1 MKYNYIYT
9 LIFIFSTFFSFIKS
23 GESSYPLLDM
33 NLNNIDDNTLKSFQD
48 FEFSKDKQDTINIKQ
63 KMKKIACMNIIT
75 TVIKESNSEI
85 KHQLKSAK
93 SQNKNNFN
101 IFINNMT
108 ETCIKIIKEKD
119 IKQILNIENFEKKNF
134 PLGKKE
140 IKFEEHLSQFL
151 EENERYKK
159 MEEMEIYRQK
169 RNKMIINSILIGTIV
184 FIIFLIWN
192 FGRKKKGNDNND
204 NLGKNII
211 DENEN
216 KQDINLIEEEIFENK
231 FFEVAK

>member
-9 LIFIFSTFFSFIKS
+9 LIFILSTFFSFIKS
-23 GESSYPLLDM
+23 GESSYPLLDID
-33 NLNNIDDNTLKSFQD
+33 LNNIDDNTLKSFQD

-192 FGRKKKGNDNND
+192 FGRKKKGNDNGDKKEKNEKKSGHKKKGKKVD
-204 NLGKNII
+204 NK
-211 DENEN
+211 EN
-216 KQDINLIEEEIFENK
+216 KEN
-231 FFEVAK
+231 

>member
-9 LIFIFSTFFSFIKS
+9 LIFILSTFFSFIKS
-23 GESSYPLLDM
+23 GESSYPLLDID
-33 NLNNIDDNTLKSFQD
+33 LNNIDDNTLKSFQD

-169 RNKMIINSILIGTIV
+169 RNKIIINSILIGTIV

-192 FGRKKKGNDNND
+192 FGRKKKGNDNGDKKEKNEKKNGHKKKGKKVD
-204 NLGKNII
+204 NK
-211 DENEN
+211 EN
-216 KQDINLIEEEIFENK
+216 KEN
-231 FFEVAK
+231 

>member
-9 LIFIFSTFFSFIKS
+9 LIFILSTFFSFIKS

-33 NLNNIDDNTLKSFQD
+33 DLNNIDDNTLKSFQD

-63 KMKKIACMNIIT
+63 KMKKIACMNIVT

-192 FGRKKKGNDNND
+192 FGRKKKGNDNGDKKEKNEKKSGHKKKGKKVD
-204 NLGKNII
+204 NK
-211 DENEN
+211 EN
-216 KQDINLIEEEIFENK
+216 
-231 FFEVAK
+231 

>member
-9 LIFIFSTFFSFIKS
+9 LIFILSTFFSFIKS
-23 GESSYPLLDM
+23 SESSYPLLDID
-33 NLNNIDDNTLKSFQD
+33 LNNIDDNTLKSFQD

-63 KMKKIACMNIIT
+63 KMKKIACMNIVT

-192 FGRKKKGNDNND
+192 FGRKKKGNDNDDKKAKNEKKGGHKKKGKKVD
-204 NLGKNII
+204 NK
-211 DENEN
+211 EN
-216 KQDINLIEEEIFENK
+216 KEN
-231 FFEVAK
+231 

>member
-9 LIFIFSTFFSFIKS
+9 LIFILSTFFSFIKS
-23 GESSYPLLDM
+23 GESSYPLLDID
-33 NLNNIDDNTLKSFQD
+33 LNNIDDNTLKSFQD

-169 RNKMIINSILIGTIV
+169 RNKIIINSILIGTIV

-192 FGRKKKGNDNND
+192 FGRKKKGNDNDDKKAKNEKKSGHKKKGKKVD
-204 NLGKNII
+204 NK
-211 DENEN
+211 EN
-216 KQDINLIEEEIFENK
+216 KEN
-231 FFEVAK
+231 

>member
-9 LIFIFSTFFSFIKS
+9 LIFILSTFFSFIKS
-23 GESSYPLLDM
+23 GESSYPLLDID
-33 NLNNIDDNTLKSFQD
+33 LNNIDDNTLKSFQD

-63 KMKKIACMNIIT
+63 KMKKIACMNIVT

-192 FGRKKKGNDNND
+192 FGRKKKGNDNGDKKEKNEKKSGHKKKGKKVD
-204 NLGKNII
+204 NK
-211 DENEN
+211 EN
-216 KQDINLIEEEIFENK
+216 KEN
-231 FFEVAK
+231 

>member
-23 GESSYPLLDM
+23 GESSYPLLDID
-33 NLNNIDDNTLKSFQD
+33 LNNIDDNTLKSFQD

-63 KMKKIACMNIIT
+63 KMKKIACMNIVT

-85 KHQLKSAK
+85 KHQLKSSK

-192 FGRKKKGNDNND
+192 FGRKKKGNDNGDKKEKNEKKSSHKKKGKKVD
-204 NLGKNII
+204 NK
-211 DENEN
+211 EN
-216 KQDINLIEEEIFENK
+216 KEN
-231 FFEVAK
+231 

>member
-9 LIFIFSTFFSFIKS
+9 LIFILSTFFSFIKS
-23 GESSYPLLDM
+23 SESSYPLLDID
-33 NLNNIDDNTLKSFQD
+33 LNNIDDNTLKSFQD

-63 KMKKIACMNIIT
+63 KMKKIACMNIVT

-159 MEEMEIYRQK
+159 IEEMEIYRQK

-192 FGRKKKGNDNND
+192 FGRKKKGNDNDDKKAKNEKKSGHKKKGKKVD
-204 NLGKNII
+204 NK
-211 DENEN
+211 EN
-216 KQDINLIEEEIFENK
+216 KEN
-231 FFEVAK
+231 

>member
-1 MKYNYIYT
+1 MEYNYIYT
-9 LIFIFSTFFSFIKS
+9 LIFILSTFFSFIKS
-23 GESSYPLLDM
+23 GESSYPLLDID
-33 NLNNIDDNTLKSFQD
+33 LNNIDDNTLKSFQD

-204 NLGKNII
+204 KKEKNEKKSGHKKKGKKVDNK
-211 DENEN
+211 EN
-216 KQDINLIEEEIFENK
+216 KEN
-231 FFEVAK
+231 

>member
-9 LIFIFSTFFSFIKS
+9 LIFILSTFFSFIKS
-23 GESSYPLLDM
+23 GESSYPLLDID
-33 NLNNIDDNTLKSFQD
+33 LNNIDDNTLKSFQD

-169 RNKMIINSILIGTIV
+169 RNKMVINSIFIGTIV

-192 FGRKKKGNDNND
+192 FGRKKKGNDNDDKKAKNEKKSGHKKKGKKVD
-204 NLGKNII
+204 NK
-211 DENEN
+211 EN
-216 KQDINLIEEEIFENK
+216 KEN
-231 FFEVAK
+231 

>member
-23 GESSYPLLDM
+23 GESSYPLLDID
-33 NLNNIDDNTLKSFQD
+33 LNNIDDNTLKSFQD

-63 KMKKIACMNIIT
+63 KMKKIACMNIVT

-204 NLGKNII
+204 KKEKNEKKSGHKKKGKKVDNK
-211 DENEN
+211 EN
-216 KQDINLIEEEIFENK
+216 KEN
-231 FFEVAK
+231 

>member
-9 LIFIFSTFFSFIKS
+9 LIFILSTFFSFIKS

-93 SQNKNNFN
+93 TQNKNNFN

-204 NLGKNII
+204 KKEKNEKKSGHKKKGKKVDNK
-211 DENEN
+211 EN
-216 KQDINLIEEEIFENK
+216 KEN
-231 FFEVAK
+231 

>member
-9 LIFIFSTFFSFIKS
+9 LIFILSTFFSFIKS
-23 GESSYPLLDM
+23 SESSYPLLDID
-33 NLNNIDDNTLKSFQD
+33 LNNIDDNTLKSFQD

-192 FGRKKKGNDNND
+192 FGRKKKGNVNDDKKAKNEKKSGHKKKGKKVDN
-204 NLGKNII
+204 K
-211 DENEN
+211 EN
-216 KQDINLIEEEIFENK
+216 KEN
-231 FFEVAK
+231 

>member
-9 LIFIFSTFFSFIKS
+9 LIFILSTFFSFIKS
-23 GESSYPLLDM
+23 GESSYPLLDID
-33 NLNNIDDNTLKSFQD
+33 LNNIDDNTLKSFQD

-169 RNKMIINSILIGTIV
+169 RNKMIINSIFIGTIV

-192 FGRKKKGNDNND
+192 FGRKKKGNDNGDKKEKNEKKSSHKKKGKKVD
-204 NLGKNII
+204 NK
-211 DENEN
+211 EN
-216 KQDINLIEEEIFENK
+216 KEN
-231 FFEVAK
+231 

>member
-23 GESSYPLLDM
+23 GESSYPLLDID
-33 NLNNIDDNTLKSFQD
+33 LNNIDDNTLKSFQD

-192 FGRKKKGNDNND
+192 FGRKKKGNDKKEKNEKKSGHKKKGKKVD
-204 NLGKNII
+204 NK
-211 DENEN
+211 EN
-216 KQDINLIEEEIFENK
+216 KEN
-231 FFEVAK
+231 

>member
-1 MKYNYIYT
+1 MKYNYIYS
-9 LIFIFSTFFSFIKS
+9 LIFILSTFFSFIKS
-23 GESSYPLLDM
+23 GESFYPLLDID
-33 NLNNIDDNTLKSFQD
+33 LNNIDDNTLKSFQD

-140 IKFEEHLSQFL
+140 IKFEEHLTQFL

-192 FGRKKKGNDNND
+192 FGRKKKGNDNGDKKEKNEKKSGHKKKGKKVD
-204 NLGKNII
+204 NK
-211 DENEN
+211 EN
-216 KQDINLIEEEIFENK
+216 KEN
-231 FFEVAK
+231 

>member
-23 GESSYPLLDM
+23 GESSYPLLDID
-33 NLNNIDDNTLKSFQD
+33 LNNIDDNTLKSFQD

-192 FGRKKKGNDNND
+192 FGRKKKGNDNDDKKAKNEKKSGHKKKGKKVD
-204 NLGKNII
+204 NK
-211 DENEN
+211 EN
-216 KQDINLIEEEIFENK
+216 KEN
-231 FFEVAK
+231 

>member
-9 LIFIFSTFFSFIKS
+9 LIFILSTFFSFIKS
-23 GESSYPLLDM
+23 GESSYPLLDID
-33 NLNNIDDNTLKSFQD
+33 LNNIDDNTLKSFQD

-192 FGRKKKGNDNND
+192 FGRKKKGNDNGDKKEKNEKKNGHKKKGKKVD
-204 NLGKNII
+204 NK
-211 DENEN
+211 EN
-216 KQDINLIEEEIFENK
+216 KEN
-231 FFEVAK
+231 

>member
-1 MKYNYIYT
+1 MKYNYIYS
-9 LIFIFSTFFSFIKS
+9 LIFILSTFFSFIKS
-23 GESSYPLLDM
+23 GESSYPLLDID
-33 NLNNIDDNTLKSFQD
+33 LNNIDDNTLKSFQD

-192 FGRKKKGNDNND
+192 FGRKKKGNDNGDKKEKNEKKSGHKKKGKKVD
-204 NLGKNII
+204 NK
-211 DENEN
+211 EN
-216 KQDINLIEEEIFENK
+216 KEN
-231 FFEVAK
+231 

>member
-9 LIFIFSTFFSFIKS
+9 LIFILSTFFSFIKS
-23 GESSYPLLDM
+23 GESFYPLLDID
-33 NLNNIDDNTLKSFQD
+33 LNNIDDNTLKSFQD

-140 IKFEEHLSQFL
+140 IKFEEHLSLFL

-192 FGRKKKGNDNND
+192 FGRKKKGNDNDDKKAKNEKKSGHKKKGKKVD
-204 NLGKNII
+204 NK
-211 DENEN
+211 EN
-216 KQDINLIEEEIFENK
+216 KEN
-231 FFEVAK
+231 

>member
-9 LIFIFSTFFSFIKS
+9 LIFILSTFFSFIKS
-23 GESSYPLLDM
+23 SESSYPLLDID
-33 NLNNIDDNTLKSFQD
+33 LNNIDDNTLKSFQD

-169 RNKMIINSILIGTIV
+169 RNKMIINSIFIGTIV

-204 NLGKNII
+204 KKEKNEKKSGHKKKGKKVDNK
-211 DENEN
+211 EN
-216 KQDINLIEEEIFENK
+216 KEN
-231 FFEVAK
+231 

>member
-9 LIFIFSTFFSFIKS
+9 LIFILSTFFSFIKS
-23 GESSYPLLDM
+23 GESSYPLLDID
-33 NLNNIDDNTLKSFQD
+33 LNNIDDNTLKSFQD

-192 FGRKKKGNDNND
+192 FGRKKKGNDNGD
-204 NLGKNII
+204 KKEKN
-211 DENEN
+211 E
-216 KQDINLIEEEIFENK
+216 KK
-231 FFEVAK
+231 SGHKKKRKKS

>member
-9 LIFIFSTFFSFIKS
+9 LIFILSTFFSFIKS
-23 GESSYPLLDM
+23 GESSYPLLDID
-33 NLNNIDDNTLKSFQD
+33 LNNIDDNTLKSFQD

-63 KMKKIACMNIIT
+63 KMKKIACMNIVT

-169 RNKMIINSILIGTIV
+169 RNKMIINSIFIGTIV

-192 FGRKKKGNDNND
+192 FGRKKKGNDNDDKKAKNEKKSGHKKKGKKVD
-204 NLGKNII
+204 NK
-211 DENEN
+211 EN
-216 KQDINLIEEEIFENK
+216 KEN
-231 FFEVAK
+231 

>member
-9 LIFIFSTFFSFIKS
+9 LIFILSTFFSFIKS
-23 GESSYPLLDM
+23 GESSYPLLDID
-33 NLNNIDDNTLKSFQD
+33 LNNIDDNTLKSFQD

-134 PLGKKE
+134 PLGKKQ

-159 MEEMEIYRQK
+159 MEEIEIYRKK

-192 FGRKKKGNDNND
+192 FGRKKKGNDNDDKKAKNEKKGGHKKKGKKVD
-204 NLGKNII
+204 NK
-211 DENEN
+211 EN
-216 KQDINLIEEEIFENK
+216 KEN
-231 FFEVAK
+231 

>member
-1 MKYNYIYT
+1 MKYNYIYS
-9 LIFIFSTFFSFIKS
+9 LIFILSTFFSFIKS
-23 GESSYPLLDM
+23 GESFYPLLDID
-33 NLNNIDDNTLKSFQD
+33 LNNIDDNTLKSFQD

-63 KMKKIACMNIIT
+63 KMKKIACMNIVT

-192 FGRKKKGNDNND
+192 FGRKKKGNDNDDKKAKNEKKGGHKKKGKKVD
-204 NLGKNII
+204 NK
-211 DENEN
+211 EN
-216 KQDINLIEEEIFENK
+216 KEN
-231 FFEVAK
+231 

>member
-9 LIFIFSTFFSFIKS
+9 LIFILSTFFSFIKS
-23 GESSYPLLDM
+23 GESSYPLLDID
-33 NLNNIDDNTLKSFQD
+33 LNNIDDNTLKSFQD

-63 KMKKIACMNIIT
+63 KMKKIACMNIVT

-192 FGRKKKGNDNND
+192 FGRKKKGNDNDDKKAKNEKKGGHKKKGKKVD
-204 NLGKNII
+204 NK
-211 DENEN
+211 EN
-216 KQDINLIEEEIFENK
+216 KEN
-231 FFEVAK
+231 

>member
-9 LIFIFSTFFSFIKS
+9 LIFILSTFFSFIKS
-23 GESSYPLLDM
+23 GESSYPLLDID
-33 NLNNIDDNTLKSFQD
+33 LNNIDDNTLKSFQD

-204 NLGKNII
+204 KKEKNEKKSGHKKKGKKVDNK
-211 DENEN
+211 EN
-216 KQDINLIEEEIFENK
+216 KEN
-231 FFEVAK
+231 

>member
-9 LIFIFSTFFSFIKS
+9 LIFILSTFFSFIKS
-23 GESSYPLLDM
+23 GESSYPLLDID
-33 NLNNIDDNTLKSFQD
+33 LNNIDDNTLKSFQD

-63 KMKKIACMNIIT
+63 KMKKIACMNIVT

-101 IFINNMT
+101 IFIHNMT

-192 FGRKKKGNDNND
+192 FGRKKKGNDNGDKKEKNEKKSSHKKKGKKVD
-204 NLGKNII
+204 NK
-211 DENEN
+211 EN
-216 KQDINLIEEEIFENK
+216 
-231 FFEVAK
+231 

>member
-1 MKYNYIYT
+1 MKYNYTYT
-9 LIFIFSTFFSFIKS
+9 LIFILSTFFSFIKS
-23 GESSYPLLDM
+23 GESSYPLLDID
-33 NLNNIDDNTLKSFQD
+33 LNNIDDNTLKSFQD

-63 KMKKIACMNIIT
+63 KMKKIACMNIVT

-204 NLGKNII
+204 KKEKNEKKSGHKKKGKKVDNK
-211 DENEN
+211 EN
-216 KQDINLIEEEIFENK
+216 KEN
-231 FFEVAK
+231 

>member
-1 MKYNYIYT
+1 MEYNYIYT
-9 LIFIFSTFFSFIKS
+9 LIFILSTFFSFIKS

-33 NLNNIDDNTLKSFQD
+33 DLNNIDDNTLKSFQD

-192 FGRKKKGNDNND
+192 FGRKKKGNDNDDKKAKNEKKSGHKKKGKKVD
-204 NLGKNII
+204 NK
-211 DENEN
+211 EN
-216 KQDINLIEEEIFENK
+216 KEN
-231 FFEVAK
+231 

>member
-9 LIFIFSTFFSFIKS
+9 LIFILSTFFSFIKS
-23 GESSYPLLDM
+23 GESSYPLLDID
-33 NLNNIDDNTLKSFQD
+33 LNNIDDNTLKSFQD

-63 KMKKIACMNIIT
+63 KMKKIACMNIVT

-192 FGRKKKGNDNND
+192 FGRKKKGNDNDDKKAKNEKKSGHKKKGKKVD
-204 NLGKNII
+204 NK
-211 DENEN
+211 EN
-216 KQDINLIEEEIFENK
+216 KEN
-231 FFEVAK
+231 

>member
-9 LIFIFSTFFSFIKS
+9 LIFILSTFFSFIKS

-33 NLNNIDDNTLKSFQD
+33 DLNNIDDNTLKSFQD

-63 KMKKIACMNIIT
+63 KMKKIACMNIVT

-169 RNKMIINSILIGTIV
+169 RNKMIINSIFIGTIV

-204 NLGKNII
+204 KKEKNEKKSGHKKKGKKVDNK
-211 DENEN
+211 EN
-216 KQDINLIEEEIFENK
+216 KEN
-231 FFEVAK
+231 

>member
-1 MKYNYIYT
+1 MKYNYIYS
-9 LIFIFSTFFSFIKS
+9 LIFILSTFFSFIKS
-23 GESSYPLLDM
+23 GESFYPLLDID
-33 NLNNIDDNTLKSFQD
+33 LNNIDDNTLKSFQD

-192 FGRKKKGNDNND
+192 FGRKKKGNDNDDKKAKNEKKSGHKKK
-204 NLGKNII
+204 GKKV
-211 DENEN
+211 DGKEN
-216 KQDINLIEEEIFENK
+216 KEN
-231 FFEVAK
+231 

>member
-9 LIFIFSTFFSFIKS
+9 LIFILSTFFSFIKS
-23 GESSYPLLDM
+23 GESSYPLLDID
-33 NLNNIDDNTLKSFQD
+33 LNNIDDNTLKSFQD

-93 SQNKNNFN
+93 TQNKNNFN

-192 FGRKKKGNDNND
+192 FGRKKKGNDNDDKKAKNEKKSGHKKKGKKVD
-204 NLGKNII
+204 NK
-211 DENEN
+211 EN
-216 KQDINLIEEEIFENK
+216 KEN
-231 FFEVAK
+231 

>member
-1 MKYNYIYT
+1 MKYNYINT
-9 LIFIFSTFFSFIKS
+9 LIFILSTFFSFIKS

-33 NLNNIDDNTLKSFQD
+33 DLNNIDDNTLKSFQD

-169 RNKMIINSILIGTIV
+169 RKRMLKLVVMEKKYWIN
-184 FIIFLIWN
+184 
-192 FGRKKKGNDNND
+192 
-204 NLGKNII
+204 
-211 DENEN
+211 
-216 KQDINLIEEEIFENK
+216 
-231 FFEVAK
+231 

>member
-9 LIFIFSTFFSFIKS
+9 LIFILRTFFSFIKS
-23 GESSYPLLDM
+23 SESSYPLLDID
-33 NLNNIDDNTLKSFQD
+33 LNNIDDNTLKSFQD

-63 KMKKIACMNIIT
+63 KMKKIACMNIVT

-204 NLGKNII
+204 KKEKNEKKSGHKKKGKKVDNK
-211 DENEN
+211 EN
-216 KQDINLIEEEIFENK
+216 KEN
-231 FFEVAK
+231 

>member
-9 LIFIFSTFFSFIKS
+9 LIFILSTFFSFIKS
-23 GESSYPLLDM
+23 SESSYPLLDID
-33 NLNNIDDNTLKSFQD
+33 LNNIDDNTLKSFQD

-192 FGRKKKGNDNND
+192 FGRKKKGSDNSDKKEKNEKKSGHKKKGKKVD
-204 NLGKNII
+204 NK
-211 DENEN
+211 EN
-216 KQDINLIEEEIFENK
+216 KEN
-231 FFEVAK
+231 

>member
-1 MKYNYIYT
+1 MKYNYIYS
-9 LIFIFSTFFSFIKS
+9 LIFILSTFFSFIKS
-23 GESSYPLLDM
+23 GESFYPLLDID
-33 NLNNIDDNTLKSFQD
+33 LNNIDDNTLKSFQD

-192 FGRKKKGNDNND
+192 FGRKKKGNDNDDKKAKNEKKSGHKKKGKKVD
-204 NLGKNII
+204 NK
-211 DENEN
+211 EN
-216 KQDINLIEEEIFENK
+216 KEN
-231 FFEVAK
+231 

>member
-23 GESSYPLLDM
+23 GESSYPLLDID
-33 NLNNIDDNTLKSFQD
+33 LNNIDDNTLKSFQD

-63 KMKKIACMNIIT
+63 KMKKIACMNIVT

-192 FGRKKKGNDNND
+192 FGRKKKGNDNGDKKEKNEKKSSHKKKGKKVD
-204 NLGKNII
+204 NK
-211 DENEN
+211 EN
-216 KQDINLIEEEIFENK
+216 KEN
-231 FFEVAK
+231 